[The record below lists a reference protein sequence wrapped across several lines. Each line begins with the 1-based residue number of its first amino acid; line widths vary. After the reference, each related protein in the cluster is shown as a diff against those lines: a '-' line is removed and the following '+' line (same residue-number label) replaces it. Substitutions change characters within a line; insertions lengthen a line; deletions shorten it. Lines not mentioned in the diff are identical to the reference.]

1 MTLHVSI
8 LGIDGSGKSTVAAA
22 LPAILSAEFNITA
35 GSAGDGFRI
44 SGPLDD
50 SLAPNFQPEG
60 LPLSARLAARV
71 RVWAK
76 RAADSRRLYPP
87 LKLAQMILQDSAARA
102 LSSGHRARVMVSD
115 GNTVLS
121 ATGRAANYLSAASND
136 GALPQ
141 TPPTADDLNAV
152 FAYLF
157 DGEPLSPESAGRLPD
172 LRKAKLI
179 KRLSRLLGLDGT
191 WLPDIVIFLDLS
203 PDIALRRIT
212 SRGRRLD
219 KHENPADLAQAREM
233 YLKTVEAF
241 KQYRGP
247 EAAHVIDADDLSPG
261 ETIAAVCGALGG
273 QLRAAAAGRASG
285 SPLGTTELSDRTI
298 QGKAFNPR
306 YVTHYLLGKAFSG
319 AWREPTFFVSG
330 LGRVF
335 LREGYSAGL
344 MSAIYDR
351 DQKEYGLLDRVFLEY
366 PLHRAVY
373 DRLHILTRKI
383 ERELER
389 RLSDGERL
397 CILTAPSGFAYD
409 LFRPLE
415 AIAEKRPDWVRRV
428 RLVAADLDPHGV
440 IEPELTKRAR
450 ALGVDLHF
458 YRGDMMGAELRAEL
472 ARHAPFGLALFVGLS
487 SWLPKPQTVSH
498 LRWLRGQMETGSTL
512 VTDCFTPAAYALS
525 GRYVGYKASYYT
537 PEVYRVLV
545 DYCGFDGRGAE
556 AESGRDEINH
566 VLCAGPRPH
575 TLTRHSGHGT

>member
-1 MTLHVSI
+1 VTLHVSI

-22 LPAILSAEFNITA
+22 LPAILAAEFNLTV

-44 SGPLDD
+44 SGPQDD
-50 SLAPNFQPEG
+50 SLAPKFQPEG

-76 RAADSRRLYPP
+76 RAADNRRLYPP
-87 LKLAQMILQDSAARA
+87 LKLAQMILQDSATRA
-102 LSSGHRARVMVSD
+102 LATRHRARVLVSD

-121 ATGRAANYLSAASND
+121 ATGRAANYLSAASD
-136 GALPQ
+136 AGTESK
-141 TPPTADDLNAV
+141 TPPTAEDLCAV

-157 DGEPLSPESAGRLPD
+157 DGKPLPAESAARLPD

-179 KRLSRLLGLDGT
+179 KKLSRLLWLDGT

-203 PDIALRRIT
+203 PEIALKRIAG
-212 SRGRRLD
+212 RGKRVDR
-219 KHENPADLAQAREM
+219 HENPADLAQARAM

-247 EAAHVIDADDLSPG
+247 EAAHVIDADDLSTG
-261 ETIAAVCGALGG
+261 ETIAAVCAAIGG
-273 QLRAAAAGRASG
+273 RLRAAEAEGRARG
-285 SPLGTTELSDRTI
+285 GPLGTTELSDRAI

-306 YVTHYLLGKAFSG
+306 YVTHYLLAKFFSG

-330 LGRVF
+330 LGRLF

-344 MSAIYDR
+344 MTAIYDR
-351 DQKEYGLLDRVFLEY
+351 DEKKYGLLDRIFLEY

-383 ERELER
+383 ELELER
-389 RLSDGERL
+389 KLSNGEKL
-397 CILTAPSGFAYD
+397 SIVTAPSGFAYD

-415 AIAEKRPDWVRRV
+415 AIAGRHPEWVRGV

-440 IEPELTKRAR
+440 IEPELKERAR

-472 ARHAPFGLALFVGLS
+472 ARHAPFDLALFVGLS

-498 LRWLRGQMETGSTL
+498 LRWLRGMVGQDSIL

-537 PEVYRVLV
+537 PEVYRALV
-545 DYCGFDGRGAE
+545 DFCGFDGRGADV
-556 AESGRDEINH
+556 ESGRDEINH
-566 VLCAGPRPH
+566 VLCAKPRLDTH
-575 TLTRHSGHGT
+575 HSGHGT